1 MDCVTGIVKRVYIE
15 VPPFGGIVKM
25 VLRRDYYRLE
35 LKEYVCD
42 RDGRPAGMW
51 SVFVCTLVDKAK
63 LLRYMIRNENY

>member
-1 MDCVTGIVKRVYIE
+1 
-15 VPPFGGIVKM
+15 M